1 MARSTKMTV
10 QEIPLG
16 VSLVEDCNDGFVLHD
31 RKANGESNEIHLSER
46 EFWGLR
52 GAIAFF
58 AHRIL
63 SRRQAPA
70 SGFETVI
77 AQSVARAAVL
87 PDAMQESVL
96 LRVTAPTGEE
106 LTLQLPPHV
115 AKLIADQIPVT
126 LSEMSVG
133 TWN

>member
-1 MARSTKMTV
+1 MVDSIETTV

-16 VSLVEDCNDGFVLHD
+16 VCLVEADDGFILHS
-31 RKANGESNEIHLSER
+31 RQAGGESNEIHLSEG

-70 SGFETVI
+70 SGLETVI

-96 LRVTAPTGEE
+96 LRVTAPAGEE

-115 AKLIADQIPVT
+115 AKLIADKIPVT
-126 LSEMSVG
+126 LSEMSAG